1 MECVYFIFKAFRVI
15 LSYSQNGLIT
25 YKIFKAYKKLIKIF
39 FIIFFLY
46 INMTNRYQMHEER
59 LEKEAREKYQNLLEK
74 KKDKRQKNA
83 CKRYQ
88 NFTAEEKDKRRNKN
102 LSEKKKKNLL
112 TIDKF
117 II

>member
-1 MECVYFIFKAFRVI
+1 
-15 LSYSQNGLIT
+15 
-25 YKIFKAYKKLIKIF
+25 
-39 FIIFFLY
+39 
-46 INMTNRYQMHEER
+46 MTNRYQMHEER

-88 NFTAEEKDKRRNKN
+88 NFTEEEKDKRRNKN